1 MAQAEQVSQ
10 SIKIVLLDE
19 ETEVTLRPLSI
30 KRLREFMKE
39 FNKIQKIEFK
49 DEAVEDEFMT
59 ILVNCSAIALK
70 SQLPEQTEFVDNK
83 KASRDAYEDL
93 VDMNIVSKINE
104 VCGGIN
110 FDAEKNPNLKAA
122 MGEAGTA

>member
-10 SIKIVLLDE
+10 SLDIMLLDD
-19 ETEVTLRPLSI
+19 ETKVTLRPLSI

-39 FNKIQKIEFK
+39 FNKIQKVEFK
-49 DEAVEDEFMT
+49 NDDVEDEFMT
-59 ILVNCSAIALK
+59 ILVNCAAIALK
-70 SQLPEQTEFVDNK
+70 AQLTEQTAFLDDK
-83 KASRDAYEDL
+83 KASRDAFEDL
-93 VDMNIVSKINE
+93 VDMNIVSKVNE